1 MEPMDQTSAVG
12 NAAGPV
18 QAGIQRTFDE
28 AASYYRDLRWERN
41 RLVRFEKALTQRV
54 LEEELGP
61 GPFTSILEIGCGPGT
76 WTGLL
81 SHRARSVTA
90 VDLSPQMLEQARQ
103 AVPSSGVHFVRADA
117 ARFDTEERFQ
127 AAVSVRVLEYIPEWA
142 AIVARLG
149 QLVRPQGR
157 VVLVTKTRF
166 SVWRGTGRHR
176 WYSPRRVYRR
186 FRYGRQS
193 VEWPGFWQQLIPAP
207 AVEAALHHAGFVD
220 LRVRPVTFGLPIYVR
235 GIKQYPILP
244 QFAEPAA
251 LAVTDTVWR
260 WVSRRGPTIRRAG
273 LLLSESY
280 AVSGR
285 RA

>member
-1 MEPMDQTSAVG
+1 MDQTPAIGSPQG
-12 NAAGPV
+12 IV
-18 QAGIQRTFDE
+18 QEGIQRTFDE

-54 LEEELGP
+54 LEEELGL
-61 GPFTSILEIGCGPGT
+61 GPFASLLEIGCGPGT

-90 VDLSPQMLEQARQ
+90 IDLSPQMLEQARQ
-103 AVPSSGVHFVRADA
+103 AVPSAGVHFVQADA
-117 ARFDTEERFQ
+117 ARFDTDDRFD

-166 SVWRGTGRHR
+166 SLWRGTGRHR
-176 WYSPRRVYRR
+176 WYSPRRLYRR
-186 FRYGRQS
+186 FRHGRQG
-193 VEWPGFWQQLIPAP
+193 VEWPGFWQRLIPAR
-207 AVEAALHHAGFVD
+207 AMEAALHHAGFVD
-220 LRVRPVTFGLPIYVR
+220 LRVRPVTFGLPIYMR

-244 QFAEPAA
+244 PLAEPAA
-251 LAVTDTVWR
+251 LAATDVVWR
-260 WVSRRGPTIRRAG
+260 WVSRRGVTIRRAG